1 MVILGTVIV
10 ILLLVLF
17 WPFSY
22 KINGDN
28 RQKIYGAVTVSW
40 FFHLLHVKAYY
51 QDEFNIEARVLGI
64 KIYDKLKKDGKLSS
78 EDSVSSSDKKKAK
91 KKKEK
96 DKAKDKRTIKDEES
110 YEEIGLIDDNNFNEE
125 EDLNKE
131 KNLKK
136 ENNLNIENDSNVNN
150 EFDDN
155 MNFDEED
162 EADFAD
168 WLDDSDSEKA
178 DGSSKEKKNFFK
190 KIVSKFKSKKKIS
203 FKDWLSDIFDK
214 IWDFIDDLYFKV
226 SDFCEKPAAKVDELV
241 DTYIYYDRIL
251 SSKGTDW
258 VINFVKVKV
267 IKILKALKPYRSD
280 INIDYSSTDP
290 EKAAKMFEIY
300 AMTRLI
306 HPKHTHMNV
315 GFDEDD
321 FKFDARVKGR
331 FVLGVIAFHALT
343 LIFNKKVKKFIK
355 LMKREDK

>member
-1 MVILGTVIV
+1 MLAILLTILKIIGITLLIILGTVIV

-28 RQKIYGAVTVSW
+28 RQKMNGAVTVSW

-64 KIYDKLKKDGKLSS
+64 KIYDKLKKDGKFSS
-78 EDSVSSSDKKKAK
+78 EDSVTSSDKKKAK
-91 KKKEK
+91 EKKEK
-96 DKAKDKRTIKDEES
+96 DKAKDKRTVKDEES
-110 YEEIGLIDDNNFNEE
+110 YEEIGLIDD
-125 EDLNKE
+125 
-131 KNLKK
+131 
-136 ENNLNIENDSNVNN
+136 NNLNIENDSNVNN

-155 MNFDEED
+155 MNFEEED

-178 DGSSKEKKNFFK
+178 DGSSKEKKNLFK

-226 SDFCEKPAAKVDELV
+226 SDFCEKPATKVDELV

-300 AMTRLI
+300 AMTRMI

-315 GFDEDD
+315 GFVEDD